1 MKKFKEYSIIVTL
14 LGVDAFAYAGVD
26 SGAPDFQNLAYMY
39 DRKEMPIAFKND
51 ELGDLDV
58 EVLDKEVTNIIT
70 VEQAIKLDIIERE
83 VAVKYFEGLIA
94 LERVLEDLMR
104 SDEVADLKRKKVKV
118 DLVEGQTPTQAPS
131 TDNGIAK
138 PRK

>member
-1 MKKFKEYSIIVTL
+1 MKEFKEYSMIVTL
-14 LGVDAFAYAGVD
+14 LGVDVFAYAGVD
-26 SGAPDFQNLAYMY
+26 SGAPEFQSLAYMY
-39 DRKEMPIAFKND
+39 EKQLMPMVFKND
-51 ELGDLDV
+51 ELEGLDV

-70 VEQAIKLDIIERE
+70 VEQAVKLDLVEHE
-83 VAVKYFEGLIA
+83 VAVKHFEGLKA
-94 LERVLEDLMR
+94 LEKVLEDLMR
-104 SDEVADLKRKKVKV
+104 SDEIADLKRKKVKV